1 MFLVSVKAK
10 NKQKQK
16 NKSVTKFVGILV
28 TIVFL

>member
-16 NKSVTKFVGILV
+16 NKSVTKFAGILV